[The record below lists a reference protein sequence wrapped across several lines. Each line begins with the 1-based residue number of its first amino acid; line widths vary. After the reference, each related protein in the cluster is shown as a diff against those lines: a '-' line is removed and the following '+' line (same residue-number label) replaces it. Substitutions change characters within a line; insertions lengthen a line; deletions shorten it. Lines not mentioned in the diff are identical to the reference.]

1 MKNKHLSLTIMGIL
15 LLSLLSG
22 CSSQS
27 SVPARTVGTAV
38 DGNELNIEAA
48 SIKLANGVV
57 EGGYALISTE
67 DLKKMIDEKQDMIIV
82 DTMPADS
89 FAKGHIPG
97 AVNAELPKTGLK
109 DATDEQK
116 SAFVKVLGED
126 KNKKIIVYCGFVAC
140 ARSHAGAILAK
151 ENGFANVLRQPGGI
165 IAWKDAKYDVEK

>member
-1 MKNKHLSLTIMGIL
+1 MKNKYLSLTILSIV

-27 SVPARTVGTAV
+27 SAPTRTVGTSV
-38 DGNELNIEAA
+38 DGNELNIETA
-48 SIKLANGVV
+48 SIKLANGVI
-57 EGGYALISTE
+57 EGGYTLISTE
-67 DLKKMIDEKQDMIIV
+67 DLKKMIDEKQDIIIV

-116 SAFVKVLGED
+116 TAFIKILGED
-126 KNKKIIVYCGFVAC
+126 KTKKIVVYCGFVAC
-140 ARSHAGAILAK
+140 GRSHAGAVLAK
-151 ENGFANVLRQPGGI
+151 ENGFVNVLRQPGGI
-165 IAWKDAKYDVEK
+165 IAWKDSKYDVEK